1 MRGLAT
7 GRTSF
12 TCMPV
17 AEQVAA
23 VILAGG
29 QGSRMGGA
37 DKGLVE
43 YRGRPLI
50 EWALDTLRPQV
61 DELVISAN
69 RNLDTYAAYGQRVLP
84 DTLPDYPGPLA
95 GILTAM
101 QSVTADW
108 LVVVPCDT
116 PHLPADLVAR
126 LLQATQQAKVSLAI
140 AADEAHTHHTC
151 FIVRTDQR
159 DALAAFLA
167 RGERAVRRW
176 QAEVPSTEVQFDGAA
191 FANLNR
197 PEDLSSG

>member
-1 MRGLAT
+1 
-7 GRTSF
+7 
-12 TCMPV
+12 MPA

-43 YRGRPLI
+43 YRGRALI
-50 EWALDTLRPQV
+50 EWALDALRPQV

-69 RNLDTYAAYGQRVLP
+69 RNLATYATYGSRVLP
-84 DTLPDYPGPLA
+84 DTLPGYPGPLA
-95 GILTAM
+95 GVLAAM

-116 PHLPADLVAR
+116 PYLPTDLVAR
-126 LLQATQQAKVSLAI
+126 LLDAAQRAQVSLAI
-140 AADEAHTHHTC
+140 AADDTHTHHTC
-151 FIVRTDQR
+151 FIVRTNQR

-167 RGERAVRRW
+167 RGERAVHRW
-176 QAEVPSTEVQFDGAA
+176 QAELPSTEVLFDAAA

-197 PEDLSSG
+197 PEDLSKV

>member
-1 MRGLAT
+1 
-7 GRTSF
+7 
-12 TCMPV
+12 MPA
-17 AEQVAA
+17 AERVAA

-43 YRGRPLI
+43 YRDRPLI
-50 EWALDTLRPQV
+50 EWALDVLRPQV

-69 RNLDTYAAYGQRVLP
+69 RNLDTYAAYGPRVLP

-95 GILTAM
+95 GILAAM

-116 PHLPADLVAR
+116 PHLPGDLVAR
-126 LLQATQQAKVSLAI
+126 LRQAAQQAHVPLAI
-140 AADEAHTHHTC
+140 AADDTHTHHTC
-151 FIVRTDQR
+151 FIVRIDQR

-176 QAEVPSTEVQFDGAA
+176 QAELPSTTVQFDAAA

-197 PEDLSSG
+197 PEDLSRS

>member
-1 MRGLAT
+1 
-7 GRTSF
+7 
-12 TCMPV
+12 MPA
-17 AEQVAA
+17 AERVAA

-50 EWALDTLRPQV
+50 EWALDVLRPQV

-69 RNLDTYAAYGQRVLP
+69 RNLDTYAAYGQRVLS

-101 QSVTADW
+101 LSVAADW

-126 LLQATQQAKVSLAI
+126 LLQAAQQAKVSLAI
-140 AADEAHTHHTC
+140 AADDTHTHHTC
-151 FIVRTDQR
+151 FIVRTGQR

-176 QAEVPSTEVQFDGAA
+176 QEALPSILVQFDAAA
-191 FANLNR
+191 FVNLNR
-197 PEDLSSG
+197 PEDLSNG